1 MNNENEYLTETD
13 YAYMPYQNDVGDSGD
28 YIFDLIVY
36 L

>member
-1 MNNENEYLTETD
+1 MDKERAIKIEMD
-13 YAYMPYQNDVGDSGD
+13 YIYMPYRNEIGDSGD